1 VGTSRLVVHHG
12 RATIMFFRS
21 YKHKKSMRNH
31 PSNLNIR
38 LYKTENVDNIVVN
51 VNGMVRNN
59 DGSWSY
65 P

>member
-1 VGTSRLVVHHG
+1 
-12 RATIMFFRS
+12 MFFRS